1 MEESPCAGRRRPSS
15 ACPPTVL
22 QSCVRCAAAAG
33 WICSPTGDGAL
44 VRFLGEDQAVRS
56 LLGIGVVLVCLGLAG
71 WSVFGKKTSTPDAT
85 APNGSGGAGTPN
97 HRPSPG
103 PHPPP

>member
-44 VRFLGEDQAVRS
+44 VRFLGDDQAVRS
-56 LLGIGVVLVCLGLAG
+56 LLGIGVVLVCLGLPG
-71 WSVFGKKTSTPDAT
+71 WSRFGEQASTPAPT
-85 APNGSGGAGTPN
+85 SPNGPRGGARRAA
-97 HRPSPG
+97 RPAS
-103 PHPPP
+103 